1 MRTFAGQPTITI
13 SPLEA
18 LIISP
23 PDQEP
28 ATTAALAPLHAPGFE
43 PIPHIP
49 ARAMDT
55 IISLAAVGIGI
66 GLGPSSMRAV
76 ARPDVWICEVTPP
89 TELPEL
95 TLSFCTQDR
104 SPVLTAFLGSA
115 GTVWPGLHDAL
126 HQRRISARSA
136 GRQQHRAI

>member
-1 MRTFAGQPTITI
+1 MQSRR
-13 SPLEA
+13 S
-18 LIISP
+18 
-23 PDQEP
+23 
-28 ATTAALAPLHAPGFE
+28 
-43 PIPHIP
+43 

-55 IISLAAVGIGI
+55 IISLAAAGIGI
-66 GLGPSSMRAV
+66 GLGPSSMRAA
-76 ARPDVWICEVTPP
+76 ARPDVWICEVAPP

-115 GTVWPGLHDAL
+115 GTVWPGPHDAL